1 MSQLPVPRGKG
12 EVILPAEVVRQNLAT
27 VLSQRPDLMSYD
39 PTTDEG
45 EMIGLRIAV
54 EPGVPAQQRDGWR
67 GTVVHWGISAQEIA
81 DEKTG
86 ELVTL
91 PSLLLIPEGGEPVR
105 LYGWPAIKS
114 WAAIVKALGSDRCQ
128 LGVKVRVKRQ
138 PSSTAGRSYWTVL
151 PDA

>member
-12 EVILPAEVVRQNLAT
+12 EVILPAEVVRQNIAT

-67 GTVVHWGISAQEIA
+67 WTVVHWGISAQEIA

-86 ELVTL
+86 EVVTL
-91 PSLLLIPEGGEPVR
+91 PSLLLIAEGGEPCR

-114 WAAIVKALGSDRCQ
+114 WALILKALGLDRCQ